1 MLKWPDIFTVPNP
14 DMVADGSVDPMGM
27 QLIWTYFGQLIFK
40 NKLTTVSTDVRN
52 YSINLLHHY
61 VIHRFF
67 SERQDEVKKALARF
81 SSYKE
86 VYDVKG
92 GMIIFLEDLV
102 VYALMDQKGTVN
114 TFGILGS
121 HNAEERILMSKGDF
135 SQIQIHAERTKG
147 VLVRQI
153 QLGVN
158 GRYKGP
164 FLNMGLMTKNLEYD
178 PKEFQMV
185 EMLFKSWPEG
195 EQLVEYLLN
204 CLSDLLKN
212 ENKPYPLVTLD
223 VYKNHSALWAMYA
236 ACFGQFKPN
245 VAWRNF
251 WLEKLGITSG
261 AAKAIFDE
269 IDQLELNADAISLVI
284 ASAYKRTQEEK
295 DKEMLRSILELE
307 PFLSRCVHAFL
318 LMADPGIKRLG
329 DVKEDLDQLVN
340 SIALENVIPLVTRN
354 ARLQLLI
361 SCVKDQLSSGEDFGH
376 AILNYHKKVMEDRG
390 GIAWVEMENGELKH
404 HISQG
409 APKSTEVVV
418 HGGYWYNRY
427 YLDAVR
433 SIQKGLKQEG

>member
-329 DVKEDLDQLVN
+329 DVKEDLDHLVN
-340 SIALENVIPLVTRN
+340 SIALENVIPLVTQN
-354 ARLQLLI
+354 TRLQLLI
-361 SCVKDQLSSGEDFGH
+361 SCVKDQMSSGEDFGN

-390 GIAWVEMENGELKH
+390 GIACVEMENGELKH

-409 APKSTEVVV
+409 APKSTEVIVN
-418 HGGYWYNRY
+418 GGYWYNRY

-433 SIQKGLKQEG
+433 SIQKGLKQEE

>member
-1 MLKWPDIFTVPNP
+1 MLKWSDIFTVPNP
-14 DMVADGSVDPMGM
+14 DMVSDGSVDPMGM

-195 EQLVEYLLN
+195 EQLVEYLLD

-284 ASAYKRTQEEK
+284 ASAYKRTLEEK
-295 DKEMLRSILELE
+295 DKELLRSILDLE

-329 DVKEDLDQLVN
+329 DVKEDLDHLVN

-361 SCVKDQLSSGEDFGH
+361 SCVKDHLSSGEDFGH

>member
-1 MLKWPDIFTVPNP
+1 MLKWSDIFTVPNP

-61 VIHRFF
+61 AIHRFF
-67 SERQDEVKKALARF
+67 SERQDEVKKAQARF

-102 VYALMDQKGTVN
+102 VYALMDQKGPVN

-121 HNAEERILMSKGDF
+121 HNAEERILKSKGDF
-135 SQIQIHAERTKG
+135 SQIQIHAEKTKG

-195 EQLVEYLLN
+195 EQLVEYLLD

-223 VYKNHSALWAMYA
+223 VYKNHSALWSMYA
-236 ACFGQFKPN
+236 ACFGQFKPKL
-245 VAWRNF
+245 AWRNF

-269 IDQLELNADAISLVI
+269 IDQLELNADAVSLVI
-284 ASAYKRTQEEK
+284 ASAYKVTQEEK
-295 DKEMLRSILELE
+295 DKELLRSILDLE
-307 PFLSRCVHAFL
+307 PFLTRCVHAFL
-318 LMADPGIKRLG
+318 LLSDPGVKRVG
-329 DVKEDLDQLVN
+329 DAKEDLHLLAR
-340 SIALENVIPLVTRN
+340 SIAIENVIPLAARN

-390 GIAWVEMENGELKH
+390 GIAWVELEQGELKH
-404 HISQG
+404 HLSQG
-409 APKSTEVVV
+409 APKSTAAVL

>member
-1 MLKWPDIFTVPNP
+1 MPKWSDIFTVPNP
-14 DMVADGSVDPMGM
+14 DMVSDGSVDPMGM

-52 YSINLLHHY
+52 YSINLLHHF

-67 SERQDEVKKALARF
+67 SERYDEVKKAQTRF

-92 GMIIFLEDLV
+92 GMIIFLEDLL
-102 VYALMDQKGTVN
+102 VYALMDQKGPVN

-121 HNAEERILMSKGDF
+121 NNAEERILKSNGDF

-178 PKEFQMV
+178 PKEFQAV
-185 EMLFKSWPEG
+185 DLLFKSWNEG
-195 EQLVEYLLN
+195 EQLVELLLD

-212 ENKPYPLVTLD
+212 EHKAYPLVTLNLF
-223 VYKNHSALWAMYA
+223 KNQTALWSMYA

-245 VAWRNF
+245 LEWKNF
-251 WLEKLGITSG
+251 WLDKLGITSG
-261 AAKAIFDE
+261 AAQSIFAE
-269 IDQLELNADAISLVI
+269 IHLLESNADAVSVVL
-284 ASAYKRTQEEK
+284 ASAYKRSRDEQ
-295 DKEMLRSILELE
+295 DKELLRSILDLE
-307 PFLSRCVHAFL
+307 PFLSRCVQAFL
-318 LMADPGIKRLG
+318 LISDPGVKRLG
-329 DVKEDLDQLVN
+329 DVKEDLDLLAK
-340 SIALENVIPLVTRN
+340 SISLENIIPMAARN

-361 SCVKDQLSSGEDFGH
+361 GCVKDQLLSGEDFGH
-376 AILNYHKKVMEDRG
+376 AILAYHKKVMEDRG
-390 GIAWVEMENGELKH
+390 GIAWVEMEQGEIKH

-409 APKSTEVVV
+409 ERKSTEAVI

-427 YLDAVR
+427 YLDAVK
-433 SIQKGLKQEG
+433 SIQKGLLQEA

>member
-1 MLKWPDIFTVPNP
+1 MLKWSDIFTVPNP
-14 DMVADGSVDPMGM
+14 DMVSDGSVDPMGM

-67 SERQDEVKKALARF
+67 SERIEEVKKAQARF

-92 GMIIFLEDLV
+92 GMIIFLEDLL
-102 VYALMDQKGTVN
+102 VYALMDQKGPVN

-121 HNAEERILMSKGDF
+121 NNAEERILKSSGDF

-178 PKEFQMV
+178 PKEFQAV
-185 EMLFKSWPEG
+185 DLLFKSWKEG
-195 EQLVEYLLN
+195 EQLVELLLD

-212 ENKPYPLVTLD
+212 EHKAYPLVALD
-223 VYKNHSALWAMYA
+223 LFKNQTVLWSMYA
-236 ACFGQFKPN
+236 TCFGQFKPN
-245 VAWRNF
+245 LEWKNF

-261 AAKAIFDE
+261 AAQSIFAE
-269 IDQLELNADAISLVI
+269 IHLLDSNADAVSLVM
-284 ASAYKRTQEEK
+284 ASAFKRSKDEQYKEL
-295 DKEMLRSILELE
+295 LRSILDLE

-318 LMADPGIKRLG
+318 LISDPGVKRLG
-329 DVKEDLDQLVN
+329 DVKEDLGLLAR
-340 SIALENVIPLVTRN
+340 SISLENVIPLAARN

-361 SCVKDQLSSGEDFGH
+361 GYVKDQLLSGEDFGH
-376 AILNYHKKVMEDRG
+376 AILSYHKKVMEDRG
-390 GIAWVEMENGELKH
+390 GIAWVEMEQGELKH

-409 APKSTEVVV
+409 ERKSTEAVI

-427 YLDAVR
+427 YLDAVK
-433 SIQKGLKQEG
+433 SIQKGLLQEA

>member
-14 DMVADGSVDPMGM
+14 DMVSDGSVDPMGM

-67 SERQDEVKKALARF
+67 SERFEEVKRAQARF

-92 GMIIFLEDLV
+92 GMIIFLEDLL
-102 VYALMDQKGTVN
+102 VYALMDQKGPVN

-121 HNAEERILMSKGDF
+121 HNAEERILKSRGDF
-135 SQIQIHAERTKG
+135 SQIQIHAERTRG

-178 PKEFQMV
+178 PKEFQTV
-185 EMLFKSWPEG
+185 ELLFKSWPEG
-195 EQLVEYLLN
+195 ERLVEMLLD
-204 CLSDLLKN
+204 CISDLLKN
-212 ENKPYPLVTLD
+212 DNKYYPLVSLD
-223 VYKNHSALWAMYA
+223 TYKNRDSLWSMFA

-245 VAWRNF
+245 EKWRNF

-269 IDQLELNADAISLVI
+269 IDQLELNSDAVSLVI
-284 ASAYKRTQEEK
+284 ASAYRRTQEEN
-295 DKEMLRSILELE
+295 DKELLRSILDLE

-318 LMADPGIKRLG
+318 LLSDPGIKRVS
-329 DVKEDLDQLVN
+329 DVKEDLDQLVSN
-340 SIALENVIPLVTRN
+340 VSLENVLPLAERN
-354 ARLQLLI
+354 GRLQLLT
-361 SCVKDQLSSGEDFGH
+361 SCVKDQLSNGVEFGV
-376 AILNYHKKVMEDRG
+376 AILNYHKKVMEERG
-390 GIAWVEMENGELKH
+390 GIPWVEIEQGELKH

-409 APKSTEVVV
+409 ERQSTEAVVL
-418 HGGYWYNRY
+418 GGYWYNRY

-433 SIQKGLKQEG
+433 SIQRGLKQEE